1 MKKLLVGLILMGMLV
16 SGCNATP
23 KSKPQAD
30 TRLKVVATTTI
41 VGDVVH
47 QIGGE
52 DIELKVLLPP
62 GSDPHSFA
70 ASPQDAI
77 LVHEAAIVFANGAGL
92 EEFLT
97 PLLENAGGEAEV
109 VRLSDG
115 LTLLQGGHE
124 HEGGEEHEYD
134 PHTWTSPRN
143 VLAWIPLI
151 EKALSEH
158 DPAHAEAYRQRAA
171 AYRIE
176 LETLD
181 RWVAEQIKQIPPERR
196 LLVTDHLAFGYL
208 AEHYGLK
215 QVGAAVPSFST
226 LAEPNAQEL
235 AALEDAIR
243 KQGVPAIFVGSTV
256 NPALAERIAADT
268 GIKVVSLYTG
278 SLTAADGPA
287 PTYVAYIRYNITAI
301 VEALR

>member
-1 MKKLLVGLILMGMLV
+1 MKKYFIAFILMGVLV
-16 SGCNATP
+16 SGCNTVQPA
-23 KSKPQAD
+23 KPSDA
-30 TRLKVVATTTI
+30 RLKVVATTTI
-41 VGDVVH
+41 VGDVVR

-77 LVHEAAIVFANGAGL
+77 QVHDAAIVFANGAGL

-97 PLLENAGGEAEV
+97 PLLENAGGKAEV
-109 VRLSDG
+109 VRLSDS
-115 LTLLQGGHE
+115 LPLLQGGHE
-124 HEGGEEHEYD
+124 HEGEEEHEYD

-143 VLAWIPLI
+143 VSAWIPLI

-158 DPAHAEAYRQRAA
+158 DPAHAETYRQRAVT
-171 AYRIE
+171 YRGE
-176 LETLD
+176 LEALD
-181 RWVAEQIKQIPPERR
+181 RWVAEQIEQIPPERR

-208 AEHYGLK
+208 AQHYGLK
-215 QVGAAVPSFST
+215 QVGAAIPSFST
-226 LAEPNAQEL
+226 LAEPSAQEL
-235 AALEDAIR
+235 AMLEDAIR

-268 GIKVVSLYTG
+268 GIKVVHLYTG
-278 SLTAADGPA
+278 SLTGPDGPA
-287 PTYVAYIRYNITAI
+287 PTYVDYIRYNVTAI